1 MYISELKFNV
11 LVHQLTGLLRKKT
24 ETPPTRGAAGMR
36 GRKITRML
44 PRTCTQLY
52 KALNTSLSDVEQH
65 HVFLLKASQWAGIL
79 SSQIGLVHPESE
91 IYCAV
96 TVVPNSK
103 CCENI
108 CKHHHIIEKCARK
121 GLKKMDSDQS
131 G

>member
-1 MYISELKFNV
+1 
-11 LVHQLTGLLRKKT
+11 
-24 ETPPTRGAAGMR
+24 MR

-52 KALNTSLSDVEQH
+52 KSLNTSLSDVEQH
-65 HVFLLKASQWAGIL
+65 NVFLLKASQWAGIL
-79 SSQIGLVHPESE
+79 NSQIGLAYPESE

-108 CKHHHIIEKCARK
+108 CKHHHIIEKCATK
-121 GLKKMDSDQS
+121 GLTKMDSDQS

>member
-1 MYISELKFNV
+1 
-11 LVHQLTGLLRKKT
+11 
-24 ETPPTRGAAGMR
+24 MR

-65 HVFLLKASQWAGIL
+65 NVLLLKASQWAGIL
-79 SSQIGLVHPESE
+79 NSQIGLAYPESESE

-96 TVVPNSK
+96 TIVPNSK

-108 CKHHHIIEKCARK
+108 CKHRHIIEKCARK